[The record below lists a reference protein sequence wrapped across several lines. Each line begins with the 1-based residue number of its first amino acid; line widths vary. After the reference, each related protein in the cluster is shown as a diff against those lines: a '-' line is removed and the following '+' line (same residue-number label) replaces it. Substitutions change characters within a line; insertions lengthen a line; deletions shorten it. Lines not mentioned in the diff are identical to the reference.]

1 MKTKNSIL
9 TSFVTAPKRLGSPR
23 ANLFIALSVLAALF
37 SLQPA
42 HAQESNA
49 GALTKAEQQQ
59 MQDIMKKVDE
69 KIKVGFKGQEALQT
83 EMSKELQRISGLKDS
98 AEQKRAAATYQAKYL
113 KSYSGVLSKAGV
125 DLSTVAKQLQGVA
138 RRFNFSVLPDLS
150 IVGIYA
156 KKSSPLALPPAGPT
170 SKTTKI
176 DQFVDHKERSCSL
189 AAGSDVTF
197 TSSSATTSA
206 GAVVAG
212 GCSSRG
218 DKRATVAVPAA
229 ATSALVSVRADLAAE
244 AFAVGVLGTS
254 IADASASFAVNN
266 SGFASVFVVVVAP
279 IAWIASA
286 EESLDGQSI
295 NVELAAGSSNA
306 VRFNTRAIVIAA
318 IGGGS
323 SKAKVKN
330 IAASLTVTQ

>member
-83 EMSKELQRISGLKDS
+83 DMSKELQRISGLKDS
-98 AEQKRAAATYQAKYL
+98 AEQKKAAATYQAKYL

-189 AAGSDVTF
+189 AAGGDVTF
-197 TSSSATTSA
+197 TSSSVTTSA
-206 GAVVAG
+206 GAAVAG
-212 GCSSRG
+212 GCGNSG

-254 IADASASFAVNN
+254 FASA
-266 SGFASVFVVVVAP
+266 FASFDVSNRFAFVSVIAAAP
-279 IAWIASA
+279 MFWIASE

-306 VRFNTRAIVIAA
+306 VRFDTIADVLA
-318 IGGGS
+318 FIAGGS

-330 IAASLTVTQ
+330 IAVSLTVTQ

>member
-83 EMSKELQRISGLKDS
+83 DMRKELQRISGLKDS
-98 AEQKRAAATYQAKYL
+98 AEQKKAAATYQAKYL

-138 RRFNFSVLPDLS
+138 RRFNFSVLRDLS

-156 KKSSPLALPPAGPT
+156 KKSSSLALPPAGPT

-189 AAGSDVTF
+189 AAGGDVTF
-197 TSSSATTSA
+197 TSSSVTTSA
-206 GAVVAG
+206 GAAVAG
-212 GCSSRG
+212 GCSNSG
-218 DKRATVAVPAA
+218 DKSATVAVPAA
-229 ATSALVSVRADLAAE
+229 ATSALVSVRADLTAE

-254 IADASASFAVNN
+254 IATADAFFSVN
-266 SGFASVFVVVVAP
+266 SSFASVFTIAAAP
-279 IAWIASA
+279 IFWIASE

-306 VRFNTRAIVIAA
+306 VRFDTSAIVAAA
-318 IGGGS
+318 IAGGS
-323 SKAKVKN
+323 SKAKVKH
-330 IAASLTVTQ
+330 IAVSLTVTQ